1 MALNTPISLIIISA
15 VPRQTTYGQQF
26 RQFRRQSYE
35 GQFVVTKAKPRADVS
50 AANRSAVTN
59 GKRLF
64 VAGGDLRGPWARRF
78 KDVVHLHLS
87 DLGGPTAVSE
97 SENSLVR
104 RVAVLTIELEKLEA
118 RFSADP
124 DVDIASLDA
133 YQRGVNSLR
142 RLLETLAAG
151 LSRRP
156 KDVSEHPTYLAVEY
170 ENDTTDK
177 HN

>member
-1 MALNTPISLIIISA
+1 VGAPFPGRT
-15 VPRQTTYGQQF
+15 VPPQ
-26 RQFRRQSYE
+26 
-35 GQFVVTKAKPRADVS
+35 P
-50 AANRSAVTN
+50 
-59 GKRLF
+59 
-64 VAGGDLRGPWARRF
+64 
-78 KDVVHLHLS
+78 LS
-87 DLGGPTAVSE
+87 DLGGSAAVSE

-118 RFSADP
+118 RFSTDP
-124 DVDIASLDA
+124 DVDIAALDA

-156 KDVSEHPTYLAVEY
+156 RDVTEHPTYMAIEY
-170 ENDTTDK
+170 ENTEDK

>member
-1 MALNTPISLIIISA
+1 M
-15 VPRQTTYGQQF
+15 
-26 RQFRRQSYE
+26 
-35 GQFVVTKAKPRADVS
+35 VTKAKPRDQVS
-50 AANRSAVTN
+50 SKNRSAVTN

-64 VAGGDLRGPWARRF
+64 VEGGDLRGPWARRF
-78 KDVVHLHLS
+78 RDVQSPALS
-87 DLGGPTAVSE
+87 DLGGSAAVSE

-118 RFSADP
+118 RFSTDP
-124 DVDIASLDA
+124 DVDIAALDA

-156 KDVSEHPTYLAVEY
+156 RDVTEHPTYMAIEY
-170 ENDTTDK
+170 ENTEDQ
-177 HN
+177 HS

>member
-1 MALNTPISLIIISA
+1 M
-15 VPRQTTYGQQF
+15 
-26 RQFRRQSYE
+26 
-35 GQFVVTKAKPRADVS
+35 VTRAKPRDQVS
-50 AANRSAVTN
+50 SKNRSAVTN

-64 VAGGDLRGPWARRF
+64 VEGGDLRGPWARRF
-78 KDVVHLHLS
+78 RDVQSQHLS
-87 DLGGPTAVSE
+87 DLGGSAAISE

-124 DVDIASLDA
+124 NVDIASLDA

-151 LSRRP
+151 LSRRAR
-156 KDVSEHPTYLAVEY
+156 DVTEHPTYMAIEY
-170 ENDTTDK
+170 ENTEDQ
-177 HN
+177 HS

>member
-1 MALNTPISLIIISA
+1 M
-15 VPRQTTYGQQF
+15 
-26 RQFRRQSYE
+26 
-35 GQFVVTKAKPRADVS
+35 VTKAKPRDQVS
-50 AANRSAVTN
+50 SKNRSAVTN

-64 VAGGDLRGPWARRF
+64 VEGGDLRGPWARRF
-78 KDVVHLHLS
+78 RDVQSQHLS
-87 DLGGPTAVSE
+87 DLGGSAAVSE

-118 RFSADP
+118 RFSTDP
-124 DVDIASLDA
+124 DVDIAALDA

-156 KDVSEHPTYLAVEY
+156 RDVTEHPTYMAIEY
-170 ENDTTDK
+170 ENTEDQ
-177 HN
+177 HS

>member
-1 MALNTPISLIIISA
+1 M
-15 VPRQTTYGQQF
+15 
-26 RQFRRQSYE
+26 
-35 GQFVVTKAKPRADVS
+35 VTKSKPRDQVS
-50 AANRSAVTN
+50 SKNRSAVTN

-64 VAGGDLRGPWARRF
+64 VEGGDLRGPWARRF
-78 KDVVHLHLS
+78 RDIQYQHLS
-87 DLGGPTAVSE
+87 DLGGSAAVSE
-97 SENSLVR
+97 LENSLIR

-124 DVDIASLDA
+124 DVDVAALDA

-156 KDVSEHPTYLAVEY
+156 KNVNTLDGYLEGRY
-170 ENDTTDK
+170 GFEDTKNT
-177 HN
+177 